1 LPSDF
6 LLPLF
11 VLTLLANAILV
22 AFAIRGMRRG
32 QWDDDRPIGAAPRP
46 PAGGRAV
53 SSPTQGGPT
62 GTDAEPTNRD
72 EVAQGELARA
82 VAMRRSTED
91 VGTGSARSADTG
103 PTAEAEPPSS
113 GPAGRPEGSTAG
125 PADRVPEAGRKI
137 APAPKARRT
146 SKPAAAAD
154 ASATRSAP
162 AEPRRGR
169 RRFSLPP
176 LDDDH
181 EKVNRS
187 IKSFLGGI
195 EGSASAI
202 GAPDP
207 PATEISPTGA
217 TTSGPTTVA
226 LIAVDGLP
234 NEAARAAVSPREAAR
249 PDSATTDTGMP
260 EAGMPDTKTPD
271 AGTPPDREAGQ
282 PDAVAEAL
290 AMVERTLRAAA
301 RGSDIVTIG
310 DRGRFRIVLPAT
322 GELAARAYLRRIRA
336 TIEPRLES
344 AGRPLRLAVATAT
357 VLDESLDHAVERAE
371 HRLAVALASDG
382 SPDGAT
388 GPHRSSGRLDDPGH
402 QPVTPRAAAD

>member
-46 PAGGRAV
+46 PAGGSR
-53 SSPTQGGPT
+53 SGSPTQAGSPPT
-62 GTDAEPTNRD
+62 DGEPSSRD
-72 EVAQGELARA
+72 EVARAEVARAELARA
-82 VAMRRSTED
+82 IATRRPPADVAI
-91 VGTGSARSADTG
+91 GSARSVDTRPPVETLSSRPVSDADAG
-103 PTAEAEPPSS
+103 AADPAAPAS
-113 GPAGRPEGSTAG
+113 GAR
-125 PADRVPEAGRKI
+125 RKG
-137 APAPKARRT
+137 APAPKPRPT
-146 SKPAAAAD
+146 GKPAATAN
-154 ASATRSAP
+154 AP
-162 AEPRRGR
+162 ATKPAPTESRRGR

-195 EGSASAI
+195 EGSGPANDSLGPAND
-202 GAPDP
+202 APNP
-207 PATEISPTGA
+207 PATDMPRKGA
-217 TTSGPTTVA
+217 TAAGPTTVA

-234 NEAARAAVSPREAAR
+234 ADSGSNGSTRPQASPVTDAPTVDATSPAGDALE
-249 PDSATTDTGMP
+249 PD
-260 EAGMPDTKTPD
+260 
-271 AGTPPDREAGQ
+271 
-282 PDAVAEAL
+282 VLAEAL

-301 RGSDIVTIG
+301 RGSDVVTIG
-310 DRGRFRIVLPAT
+310 ERGRFRIVLPAT

-357 VLDESLDHAVERAE
+357 VLDESLDHAVQRAE
-371 HRLAVALASDG
+371 HRLSVALASDASLDG
-382 SPDGAT
+382 SIP
-388 GPHRSSGRLDDPGH
+388 PHWSSGGSDDAAGH
-402 QPVTPRAAAD
+402 PPVTPRAAAD